1 MKKLILLTHQYPFNQ
16 SEAFLETEI
25 PFLSQVFDE
34 IHIFPINISK
44 SSARPTRE
52 LPSNASIHFLNDF
65 DQKGTLKR
73 GKRIVSALFDTQC
86 MKWLSQELPFFK
98 KHGMKGYINALNWI
112 SIAKVVKDSIKK
124 ELQLELGETI
134 IYSYWQNP
142 GALGAV
148 MLKEH
153 IRIPVV
159 SRAHGGDLYLERYN
173 PAYIPFQFN
182 VIHKLNQLFLISQ
195 NGYDYLYEKDQTVG
209 SILEISRLGTL
220 NKNIKATFSDDNI
233 LRIVTC
239 SYMVPVKRLHLLL
252 EALKLVDFPVEWRHI
267 GGGPL
272 ENELKEKAKSLPSNS
287 KVRFLG
293 NLSNTEVLE
302 NYQKEAA
309 DLFINVSESEG
320 IPVSIMEAFSCGI
333 PVMATDVGG
342 TSELVDNSSGKL
354 IEKDIKPEKL
364 AKYLTEYRN
373 LTSIEKQK
381 RSTSAF
387 TIWNSRYNA
396 ELNYRDFS
404 TRLENILEN
413 ANESQQ
419 QKVYLR

>member
-25 PFLSQVFDE
+25 PFLSQAFDE

-44 SSARPTRE
+44 GSARQTRKI
-52 LPSNASIHFLNDF
+52 PSNASIHFLNDF
-65 DQKGTLKR
+65 DHKGTLKR
-73 GKRIVSALFDTQC
+73 GKRIISTLFDTQS
-86 MKWLSQELPFFK
+86 MKWLSRELPFVK
-98 KHGMKGYINALNWI
+98 KHGIKGFINAVNWL

-124 ELQLELGETI
+124 ELQLESGETI

-148 MLKEH
+148 MLKEN

-159 SRAHGGDLYLERYN
+159 SRAHGGDLYMERYS

-195 NGYDYLYEKDQTVG
+195 NGYDYLYERDQTIG
-209 SILEISRLGTL
+209 SVLEISRLGTL
-220 NKNIKATFSDDNI
+220 NKNIKAAFSDDNI
-233 LRIVTC
+233 FRIVTC

-252 EALKLVDFPVEWRHI
+252 EALKLVDFQVEWRHI

-272 ENELKEKAKSLPSNS
+272 EEELKEKANMLPPNC

-302 NYQKEAA
+302 NYQKEAV
-309 DLFINVSESEG
+309 DLFVNVSESEG

-342 TSELVDNSSGKL
+342 TSELVDSSSGKL
-354 IEKDIKPEKL
+354 IEKDITPENL
-364 AKYLTEYRN
+364 ANYITEYRS
-373 LTSIEKQK
+373 LPSTERQK
-381 RSTSAF
+381 KSTSAF
-387 TIWNSRYNA
+387 TIWNTRFNA
-396 ELNYRDFS
+396 ELNYQDFS